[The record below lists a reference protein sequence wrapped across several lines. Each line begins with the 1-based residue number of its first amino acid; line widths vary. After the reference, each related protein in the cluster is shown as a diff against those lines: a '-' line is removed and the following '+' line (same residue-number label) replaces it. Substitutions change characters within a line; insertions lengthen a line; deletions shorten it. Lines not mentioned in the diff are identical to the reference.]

1 MDDPAGSRLSDEEVE
16 AEAEVDCGGGPI
28 DEEVVVAHDEVL
40 VWAAAEVAGPPG
52 FEDGNICEGEEGILA

>member
-1 MDDPAGSRLSDEEVE
+1 MDDPAGSRLSDEE
-16 AEAEVDCGGGPI
+16 AEIDCGGGPI
-28 DEEVVVAHDEVL
+28 EEEVVVAHDEVL